1 MPLLEYLLSN
11 LESILL
17 VVLQGTL
24 NIGRLLIILCLDW
37 PNLSYF
43 VKLTGLNLLCV
54 SKLVIVVIL
63 RL

>member
-24 NIGRLLIILCLDW
+24 NVDRLLIILCLDC

-43 VKLTGLNLLCV
+43 VKLTGLNVLCV